1 MLAVEDMSR
10 VKRNAPVTINLVE
23 GCAGGATGCYLMKQI
38 CEHLKTK
45 FNVRI
50 NVSSTA
56 LEKDEMKKR
65 FITQNH
71 GDVTHLMDDIACGV
85 TGGYCH
91 QHQKQCHLGLG
102 SEDWLIESCRESG
115 EGLASSVISFSVSC

>member
-1 MLAVEDMSR
+1 
-10 VKRNAPVTINLVE
+10 
-23 GCAGGATGCYLMKQI
+23 
-38 CEHLKTK
+38 
-45 FNVRI
+45 
-50 NVSSTA
+50 
-56 LEKDEMKKR
+56 
-65 FITQNH
+65 
-71 GDVTHLMDDIACGV
+71 MDDIACGV